1 LRNASIADGVKSG
14 ALILP
19 LQSKAKRRTEREQ
32 RRKVE
37 RKSQKEKKKPRPKE
51 LLLQGNEAVVE
62 GALRAGCRFFAGY
75 PITPATEIS
84 EILSTRLPLV
94 DGTFIQMEDEIAS
107 LGAVIGASLAGVKAM
122 TATSGPGFSLMQ
134 ENLGFAI
141 IAEVPCV
148 VVDVM
153 RGGPSTGLPTSPSQS
168 DVMQARWGTHGD
180 HPIIVL
186 SASTVRECYDMTIRA
201 FNFSEKFRTPVIL
214 LIDEVVGHMREKI
227 ALGDQNEIEIFNR
240 VKPTMPPEWYIPYED
255 TPSGIPSMAN
265 FGEGY
270 RYHVTGLTHDI
281 RGFPTSRPD
290 EIGPFIA
297 RLHRK
302 ISQHFSEIQ
311 IGEFFQTEDA
321 EITVVAYGCVAR
333 SAKRAVIE
341 AREKGMKVGLLKL
354 MTLWPFMRSAVEKV
368 LQTSKALIVPEMN
381 MGQISREVKRV
392 NRGITKVVALNKVDG
407 TIITPG
413 EILDRMMEI
422 SDARSN

>member
-1 LRNASIADGVKSG
+1 V
-14 ALILP
+14 
-19 LQSKAKRRTEREQ
+19 
-32 RRKVE
+32 
-37 RKSQKEKKKPRPKE
+37 KKKVQGQRE

-62 GALRAGCRFFAGY
+62 GTLRAGCRFFAGY

-84 EILSTRLPLV
+84 EILSVRLPQV

-134 ENLGFAI
+134 ENLGFAV
-141 IAEVPCV
+141 IAEIPCV

-153 RGGPSTGLPTSPSQS
+153 RGGPSTGLPTFPSQG

-186 SASTVRECYDMTIRA
+186 CASTVRECYDLTIEA
-201 FNFSEKFRTPVIL
+201 FNLSEKFRNPVIL
-214 LIDEVVGHMREKI
+214 LVDEVVAHMREKVV
-227 ALGDQNEIEIFNR
+227 LPEEVEVFDR
-240 VKPTMPPEWYIPYED
+240 VKPTVPPEWYIPYED
-255 TPSGIPSMAN
+255 TPRGVPAMAN

-290 EIGPFIA
+290 EIGPFMA

-311 IGEFFQTEDA
+311 KAEFFQTEDA
-321 EITVVAYGCVAR
+321 ELTVVAYGCVAR
-333 SAKRAVIE
+333 SAKRAVRE
-341 AREKGMKVGLLKL
+341 ARERGIKAGLLKL
-354 MTLWPFMRSAVEKV
+354 VTIWPFMRAAVERL
-368 LQTSKALIVPEMN
+368 LQTSKTLLVPEMN

-392 NRGITKVVALNKVDG
+392 NRGVAKVYTFNKVDG
-407 TIITPG
+407 TIITPE
-413 EILDRMMEI
+413 EILNRMLEV
-422 SDARSN
+422 S